1 MQPANFGAPH
11 YATVVPSRFVTGLK
25 GTIVANVGSKCGF
38 INIKEAFHN
47 HDDEVKYYYNSKQD
61 FICDKD
67 AKTAY
72 WPSLNTIKGNK
83 NENVW
88 SISDDIKKDIWKQWI

>member
-1 MQPANFGAPH
+1 MQPANFGASH
-11 YATVVPSRFVTGLK
+11 YATVAPSRFTKLE
-25 GTIVANVGSKCGF
+25 GTIVANVGSWCGF
-38 INIKEAFHN
+38 LDISTDFHN
-47 HDDEVKYYYNSKQD
+47 HDNEVKYYYNEKQE
-61 FICDKD
+61 FSCDKD